1 MVSVGEAAQ
10 STQEVAHRNNNN
22 DITYGY
28 LSK

>member
-10 STQEVAHRNNNN
+10 STQEVTHRNNNN
-22 DITYGY
+22 ITYGY